1 MAKQTRK
8 QLDEEIKARFLNGI
22 VEHLTNCGEEV
33 LQVKS
38 NEIAVPV
45 LDSTNEERWLVV
57 TFKVPIGERGGEAYD
72 GYSEAESFQMKQ
84 AEKAIKT
91 AEKEAKA
98 AKEKAKREAKKKE
111 AEEKSASE

>member
-8 QLDEEIKARFLNGI
+8 QLDEEIKVRFLNGI

-45 LDSTNEERWLVV
+45 LDSTNEERWLVI
-57 TFKVPIGERGGEAYD
+57 TFKVPIGDRGGEAYD

-84 AEKAIKT
+84 EEKAIKI
-91 AEKEAKA
+91 AKKEAKVT
-98 AKEKAKREAKKKE
+98 KEKAKREAKKKE
-111 AEEKSASE
+111 VEENSASE